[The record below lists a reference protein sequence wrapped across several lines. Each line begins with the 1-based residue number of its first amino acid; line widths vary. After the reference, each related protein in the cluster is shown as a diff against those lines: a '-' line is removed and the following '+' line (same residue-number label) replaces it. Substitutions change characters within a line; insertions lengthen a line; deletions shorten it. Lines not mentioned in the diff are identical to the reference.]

1 MKKTDQL
8 LHKTNIENKL
18 LDFYGGLTFSVFGSE
33 PKSTNYVRN
42 EPMYY
47 SIQFNYSGTF
57 QLQIDDGKMFELN
70 GPYAFLTYPGHFFR
84 YGPPDN
90 MTRHHN
96 YICTYGPRIQRYMDG
111 GLWNPDTLLP
121 MVRIPHPERFLR
133 SMQEIMTL
141 AGQPGPVNP
150 RAVLLFEDLLL
161 QMHEAKKDEKRHTP
175 HQAEQLKELVQRIG
189 ANPEYEWNFAE
200 EAQKCH
206 VTLTHFRRIFKEIT
220 DMSPQQFLLQMRLN
234 RAAELLKAS
243 TAPIKEIAA
252 MAGWDNVFYFS
263 RMFRKKYYISPLQ
276 YRREFL
282 N

>member
-1 MKKTDQL
+1 MKKTDQS

-33 PKSTNYVRN
+33 PKSTSYVRN

-47 SIQFNYSGTF
+47 SIQFNYSGSF
-57 QLQIDDGKMFELN
+57 QLQIDDGRMFELN

-84 YGPPDN
+84 YGPPAN
-90 MTRHHN
+90 STRHHN

-121 MVRIPHPERFLR
+121 MVQIPHPERFLR
-133 SMQEIMTL
+133 TMQEIMTL

-175 HQAEQLKELVQRIG
+175 HQAEQLKELVRRIST
-189 ANPEYEWNFAE
+189 NPEYEWDFAE

-220 DMSPQQFLLQMRLN
+220 DLSPQQFLLQMRLN
-234 RAAELLKAS
+234 RAAELLKTS

-252 MAGWDNVFYFS
+252 MSGWDNVFYFS
-263 RMFRKKYYISPLQ
+263 RLFRRKYYISPLQ
-276 YRREFL
+276 YRREFHT
-282 N
+282 

>member
-8 LHKTNIENKL
+8 LHKTNIGNKL

-96 YICTYGPRIQRYMDG
+96 YICTCGPRIQRYMDG

-133 SMQEIMTL
+133 TMQEIMTL

-161 QMHEAKKDEKRHTP
+161 QMHEAMKDEKRHTP
-175 HQAEQLKELVQRIG
+175 HQSEQLKELVPRIG
-189 ANPEYEWNFAE
+189 ANPEYEWDFAK

-220 DMSPQQFLLQMRLN
+220 DLSPQQFLLQMRLS
-234 RAAELLKAS
+234 RAAELLKTS

-276 YRREFL
+276 YRREFQC
-282 N
+282 